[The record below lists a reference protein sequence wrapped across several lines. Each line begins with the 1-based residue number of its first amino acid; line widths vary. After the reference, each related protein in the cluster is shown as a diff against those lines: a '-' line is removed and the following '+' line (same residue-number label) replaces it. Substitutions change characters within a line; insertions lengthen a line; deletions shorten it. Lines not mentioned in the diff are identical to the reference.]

1 METQALI
8 DKKVRTY
15 KLLSILFILFSIL
28 DLVST
33 FWPTNREELIE
44 NTKASLDIISSDAET
59 KAQAIKLLQD
69 TFAYQDSLMARILL
83 GITVILTI
91 IVLVLYVQNYMK
103 ARKNIVPDALVSYI
117 VFGKIAFAA
126 LISLLQTYT
135 ITGSLEITAI
145 IGAVIGASFGLLM
158 QYWYLNTRNDWEDL
172 TFELAEELVT
182 DENE

>member
-15 KLLSILFILFSIL
+15 KLLSILFTLFSIL
-28 DLVST
+28 ALVVT
-33 FWPTNREELIE
+33 FWPINREKLIE
-44 NTKASLDIISSDAET
+44 NTKASLNINNSDSET
-59 KAQAIKLLQD
+59 QAQAIKLLQD

-91 IVLVLYVQNYMK
+91 IVLVFYVQNYMK
-103 ARKNIVPDALVSYI
+103 ARKNILPDALVSYI
-117 VFGKIAFAA
+117 VFGKIAFDT
-126 LISLLQTYT
+126 LVFLLQIHT
-135 ITGSLEITAI
+135 IIGSLEVAVI
-145 IGAVIGASFGLLM
+145 IGAVIVASLGILM

-172 TFELAEELVT
+172 TFELAEEFIT